1 MNPKEFAAA
10 TLTIVK
16 EEMKDLDEVVRLC
29 IVALYTN
36 GHVLLEGNPGLGKTA
51 LVKTLGSTLQFEFGR
66 IQFTP
71 DLMPADITGT
81 LMPVLKAGVQE
92 LAFTKGPI
100 FTSLLLADEINRAT
114 PKTQSAMLEAMAE
127 KQVTVLGERREL
139 PTPFM
144 VLATQNPIDHEG
156 TYTLPE
162 AQSDRFMFK
171 ILMPTPMGKTLR
183 EIMEK
188 TAGRLSTTNRGQAA
202 NAAAAYD
209 QQTLKTAIQ
218 TRSLERYEQY
228 CQDIKARQPLPS
240 LEAHILNMLL
250 ASNRQFDEMD
260 ALGTLDREQMRNIKQ
275 LADGLILY
283 GLGPRAATA
292 LMLGAKAWSFFFAD
306 GTHEQADGAD
316 LARVVLPALRH
327 RLKLRY
333 NWMES
338 YRPKAPADEHTETA
352 LLDELIAD
360 FCITAA
366 PKANSYQYAFKQAL
380 DQVCQRKHGGS

>member
-139 PTPFM
+139 PKPFM
-144 VLATQNPIDHEG
+144 VMATQNPIDHEG

-171 ILMPTPMGKTLR
+171 ILMPTPFGKTLR
-183 EIMEK
+183 AIIEK
-188 TAGRLSTTNRGQAA
+188 EAGRLSTTTQGQS
-202 NAAAAYD
+202 
-209 QQTLKTAIQ
+209 TALSMPNHEVKKEEIK
-218 TRSLERYEQY
+218 RSALERYQTYVE
-228 CQDIKARQPLPS
+228 DIRARQPIPS
-240 LEAHILNMLL
+240 LEDHIVNILL
-250 ASNRQFDEMD
+250 ASNRQFDELD
-260 ALGTLDREQMRNIKQ
+260 ALGKLDPGQKRKVKE
-275 LADGLILY
+275 LSDTYFSY
-283 GLGPRAATA
+283 GLGPRVAKD

-306 GTHEQADGAD
+306 ANNEQADGAD

-333 NWMES
+333 NWMET
-338 YRPKAPADEHTETA
+338 YRPKARPDEYNEA
-352 LLDELIAD
+352 VLLDEFIAD
-360 FCITAA
+360 FCVMTA
-366 PKANSYQYAFKQAL
+366 PKANSYQYSFQQAL
-380 DQVCQRKHGGS
+380 DQVRQRKHGGA